1 MSSRYIDL
9 SYDLEES
16 TPVNPGYPQFRARIT
31 ETAGSPP
38 SNSRRTLNSS
48 VIELGLHCG
57 THMDS
62 PFHFFNNYRTI
73 EQIPLSQCI
82 GLTFLLN
89 LSPLSPND
97 TIQKKDLDCHE
108 HSLRSLRK
116 VVLCTGWS
124 RHWGN
129 QIYFEQHPVLS
140 GEAAQYLVRCGVH
153 LLGVDLPS
161 VDHPPFDAHL
171 ELLGHNVIIL
181 ENLTRLEFIPSDVFQ
196 LMAIPLKLSGREA
209 SPVRAI
215 AMEVN

>member
-9 SYDLEES
+9 SYNLEES
-16 TPVNPGYPQFRARIT
+16 TPVYPDYPPFRTRIL
-31 ETAGSPP
+31 ETAGNDP
-38 SNSRRTLNSS
+38 SSNGTLNSS
-48 VIELGLHCG
+48 GIELGLHCG

-62 PFHFFNNYRTI
+62 PFHFFNNGHTI
-73 EQIPLSQCI
+73 EQISLSQCI
-82 GLTFLLN
+82 GLTLLIN
-89 LSPLSPND
+89 LSTLLPNGA
-97 TIQKKDLDCHE
+97 IEKKDLDNHE

-116 VVLCTGWS
+116 VVLWTGWS
-124 RHWGN
+124 RHWGDKT
-129 QIYFEQHPVLS
+129 YFEQHPVLT

-161 VDHPPFDAHL
+161 VDRSPFEAHL
-171 ELLGHNVIIL
+171 ELLGHNVVIL
-181 ENLTRLEFIPSDVFQ
+181 ENLTCLDMIPSDVFQ

>member
-1 MSSRYIDL
+1 MPSRYIDL

-16 TPVNPGYPQFRARIT
+16 TPVYPGDFPFRVHIM
-31 ETAGSPP
+31 ETAGDDS
-38 SNSRRTLNSS
+38 SSRRTLNSS
-48 VIELGLHCG
+48 GIELGLHCG

-62 PFHFFNNYRTI
+62 PFHFFKNGHTI
-73 EQIPLSQCI
+73 EQISLSQCI
-82 GLTFLLN
+82 GLTLLVN
-89 LSPLSPND
+89 LSTLLPNGA
-97 TIQKKDLDCHE
+97 IEKKDLDSHE

-129 QIYFEQHPVLS
+129 KIYFEQHPVLT

-161 VDHPPFDAHL
+161 VDRPPFEAHL
-171 ELLGHNVIIL
+171 ELLGHNVVIL
-181 ENLTRLEFIPSDVFQ
+181 ENLTRLDLIPSDVFQ
-196 LMAIPLKLSGREA
+196 LIAIPLKLSGREA

>member
-9 SYDLEES
+9 SYNLEES
-16 TPVNPGYPQFRARIT
+16 TPVYPGYPPFRTRIL
-31 ETAGSPP
+31 ETANDDS
-38 SNSRRTLNSS
+38 SSKRTLNSS
-48 VIELGLHCG
+48 GIELGLHCG

-62 PFHFFNNYRTI
+62 PFHFFKNGHTI

-82 GLTFLLN
+82 GLTLLIN
-89 LSPLSPND
+89 LSTLLPD
-97 TIQKKDLDCHE
+97 GTIEKKNLDSHE

-116 VVLCTGWS
+116 VVLWTGWN
-124 RHWGN
+124 RHWGDK
-129 QIYFEQHPVLS
+129 IYFEQHPVLT

-161 VDHPPFDAHL
+161 VDRPPFEAHL
-171 ELLGHNVIIL
+171 ELLGHNVVIL
-181 ENLTRLEFIPSDVFQ
+181 ENLTRLETIPSDVFQ
-196 LMAIPLKLSGREA
+196 LMVIPLKLSGREA